1 MPDKDK
7 LPREENVSRRD
18 IFHILGSVPIAA
30 AAATSAVAAEPH
42 AHMGHGGTAPS
53 QPPPFERKVF
63 NDQQWKTVHV
73 LGDLIIPADDRS
85 GSASQAGVPEFL
97 DDWLAFRSQQ
107 DGNERL
113 QAQILGGLTWLDRES
128 NQLFNQ
134 DFANA
139 SAAQQKQ
146 LLDRIAYPDRA
157 AKNDRPWVDF
167 FSEFRDLTVSGFF
180 SSKMGVADLPYLGN
194 TVVVDWKGCD
204 PKVWAVIEERMKNG
218 YQSILKPTNA

>member
-7 LPREENVSRRD
+7 LPKEESVSRRN

-30 AAATSAVAAEPH
+30 VAATSAVAAEPH
-42 AHMGHGGTAPS
+42 AHMGHGFTMPTA
-53 QPPPFERKVF
+53 PPFERKVF

-73 LGDLIIPADDRS
+73 LCDLIIPADDRS

-128 NQLFNQ
+128 NQLFSQ
-134 DFANA
+134 DFVDAA
-139 SAAQQKQ
+139 PAQQKQ

-157 AKNDRPWVDF
+157 SKNDRPWVDF

-194 TVVVDWKGCD
+194 TAVVDWKGCD
-204 PKVWAVIEERMKNG
+204 PKVWSIIEERMKTG
-218 YQSILKPTNA
+218 YQSILKPVNA